1 MIKQILIHTPLVLLL
16 LFTSFY
22 MGLQTHIPVDLI
34 QQRLQYEVH
43 KSSKEL
49 IFLDIEK
56 TSMNGLGLR
65 FSEVYVLQ
73 KERKNAEATQVF
85 FSPEI
90 QVHVPLGSLLQAQP
104 QGSISS
110 ELFGGQFHTD
120 IALRKNNTIHI
131 LPTIQGLNAA
141 FLPSSG
147 SGWELSFLGMMD
159 LTGDIKFPINK
170 FAKAKGKLKLSSQ
183 NLQLETGKVLI
194 KELPAM
200 TFSETNIELKL
211 HKGKAEIKEGSI
223 VSDELQIEI
232 GGHIKLH
239 NAPLKSKL
247 YLTVKI
253 ETGDQINK
261 LIGTLGKPYQDADGA
276 YNFKVLGRINSPR
289 IQSIGKKPKRRT
301 PKKRTDTDDMDI
313 DEERIK
319 PAGGNNARV
328 EEDSANGDREKK
340 RQERIER
347 ARKRRAE
354 RLKNRKVGPNPMDRI
369 TANPKIIS
377 PKEINLETED
387 DVDNS
392 EEEDEGDN
400 SEEEEPSN
408 EDNDDE

>member
-1 MIKQILIHTPLVLLL
+1 MIKQFLIHTPLVLLL

-22 MGLQTHIPVDLI
+22 MGLQTHFPVDLI
-34 QQRLQYEVH
+34 QQRLQHEVH

-65 FSEVYVLQ
+65 FSDVYVLQ

-90 QVHVPLGSLLQAQP
+90 EAHVPLGSLLQAQP

-120 IALRKNNTIHI
+120 ISLRKKNSIHI

-147 SGWELSFLGMMD
+147 SGWELAFLGMMD

-170 FAKAKGKLKLSSQ
+170 FAKAKGKIKLSSQ
-183 NLQLETGKVLI
+183 NLQLERGKVLI

-211 HKGKAEIKEGSI
+211 HKGKAEVKEGSI
-223 VSDELQIEI
+223 VSEELQIEL

-253 ETGDQINK
+253 ETGEQINQ
-261 LIGTLGKPYQDADGA
+261 LIGSLGKPYQDADGA

-289 IQSIGKKPKRRT
+289 IQSVGKKPKRRT
-301 PKKRTDTDDMDI
+301 PPKRASEDDMDI
-313 DEERIK
+313 DEERIT
-319 PAGGNNARV
+319 PSENNNSRV
-328 EEDSANGDREKK
+328 DRDSADGDREKK

-354 RLKNRKVGPNPMDRI
+354 RLKNRKIGPNPMDRI
-369 TANPKIIS
+369 TPKPKIIS
-377 PKEINLETED
+377 PKDINLDLEE

-392 EEEDEGDN
+392 EEDDADN
-400 SEEEEPSN
+400 SEEEEEPSN
-408 EDNDDE
+408 EEGDEE